1 MRIQGIFIVS
11 GLVAALSTASGCEQ
25 VSKLEEEPESGGVP
39 AEVQARFDTFCA
51 VPGCHMAAVGPELT
65 AGSSSSSLMMTSSAG
80 PAYVTFGDLENS
92 QLITR
97 IAPGGGMPPAAS
109 PQLSDEDRAVIY
121 GWVAG
126 APFPNSEGDTDSGS
140 GSTTGDT
147 MTGSTTDDTASGSE
161 SGMVEYDQF
170 VPVLAVMAANCG
182 GVGCHRDGGL
192 TPPSLEDDV
201 AYESIVDVPNMFAMD
216 MVPYVVPN
224 DSAGS
229 HIVRRITAAETFTIM
244 PPAPAPALSDADIA
258 TIADW
263 IDAGAMP

>member
-1 MRIQGIFIVS
+1 MRIQGIFIAT
-11 GLVAALSTASGCEQ
+11 GLLTALSSITGCEQ
-25 VSKLEEEPESGGVP
+25 VTKLDETPSSGGVP
-39 AEVQARFDTFCA
+39 PEVQARFDTYCA

-65 AGSSSSSLMMTSSAG
+65 SGSSSAALMMTSSAG

-97 IAPGGGMPPAAS
+97 IAPGGGMPPASS
-109 PQLSDEDRAVIY
+109 PQLTDEDRAVIY

-126 APFPNSEGDTDSGS
+126 APFPDAESDAGS

-147 MTGSTTDDTASGSE
+147 MTTTGGSESGSE

-170 VPVLAVMAANCG
+170 VPVLAVIAANCG
-182 GVGCHRDGGL
+182 GPGCHRDGGVTSPL
-192 TPPSLEDDV
+192 MDDDV
-201 AYESIVDVPNMFAMD
+201 AYDNIVNVPNMFAGD
-216 MVPYVVPN
+216 MVPYIIPN

-229 HIVRRITAAETFTIM
+229 HIIRRVTAAETFTIM
-244 PPAPAPALSDADIA
+244 PPAPATALSDADIA

-263 IDAGAMP
+263 IDAGAML